1 MRVLNEKL
9 CADIL
14 ETGRKEFLALGYRD
28 ASLRHIAASLGVTTG
43 AIYRYYADKEALFDA
58 LVAQPAQELAD
69 RYRAVQQTFAQQSV
83 EEQVRNL
90 PEVPDEEA
98 GWMLDFIYDHFD
110 AFKLIACCAGGT
122 KYEHYLDTLAEIEDM
137 LAIPGVTSLQ
147 HLEAALR
154 DLIPL
159 GVRHVMTCFD
169 MDYLKNWHVENA
181 YRNLVA
187 LLGKQDITFGT
198 YLWVPDHN
206 GLDDYIWEFCMNQ
219 GKAPE

>member
-14 ETGRKEFLALGYRD
+14 EIGRKEFLALGYRD

-58 LVAQPAQELAD
+58 LVAQELAD

-122 KYEHYLDTLAEIEDM
+122 KYEHYLDTLAEIEDNAGRALIEKM
-137 LAIPGVTSLQ
+137 AEAGYSLPQ
-147 HLEAALR
+147 IDDELIHIMSSALFNGIFETVRHDMPREKALR
-154 DLIPL
+154 YMASLRDFYSA
-159 GVRHVMTCFD
+159 GWF
-169 MDYLKNWHVENA
+169 K
-181 YRNLVA
+181 
-187 LLGKQDITFGT
+187 LLGISDT
-198 YLWVPDHN
+198 
-206 GLDDYIWEFCMNQ
+206 
-219 GKAPE
+219 

>member
-122 KYEHYLDTLAEIEDM
+122 KYEHYLDTLAEIEDN
-137 LAIPGVTSLQ
+137 AAGPSLKDGRAGYSLPQ
-147 HLEAALR
+147 IDDELIHIMSSALFNGIFETVRHDMPREKALR
-154 DLIPL
+154 YMASLRDFYSA
-159 GVRHVMTCFD
+159 GWF
-169 MDYLKNWHVENA
+169 K
-181 YRNLVA
+181 
-187 LLGKQDITFGT
+187 LLGISDT
-198 YLWVPDHN
+198 
-206 GLDDYIWEFCMNQ
+206 
-219 GKAPE
+219 

>member
-1 MRVLNEKL
+1 M
-9 CADIL
+9 
-14 ETGRKEFLALGYRD
+14 
-28 ASLRHIAASLGVTTG
+28 RHIAASLGVTTG

-122 KYEHYLDTLAEIEDM
+122 KYEHYLDTLAEIEDNAGRALIEKM
-137 LAIPGVTSLQ
+137 AEAGYSLSQ
-147 HLEAALR
+147 IDDELIHIMSSALFNGIFETVRHDMPREKALR
-154 DLIPL
+154 YMASLRDFYSA
-159 GVRHVMTCFD
+159 GWF
-169 MDYLKNWHVENA
+169 K
-181 YRNLVA
+181 
-187 LLGKQDITFGT
+187 LLGISDT
-198 YLWVPDHN
+198 
-206 GLDDYIWEFCMNQ
+206 
-219 GKAPE
+219 